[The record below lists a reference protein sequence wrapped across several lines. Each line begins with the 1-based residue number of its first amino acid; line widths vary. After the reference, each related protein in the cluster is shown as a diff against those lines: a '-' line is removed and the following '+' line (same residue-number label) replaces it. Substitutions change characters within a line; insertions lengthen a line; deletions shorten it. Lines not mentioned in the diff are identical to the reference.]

1 MPEPEE
7 AQRLIEEH
15 IATLGE
21 QKAQLERALAHLN
34 GSSGGA
40 AGPRPRPGA
49 EPGKVG
55 RPRRPAT
62 PAAVNAPRGE
72 HAAAK

>member
-21 QKAQLERALAHLN
+21 QKAN
-34 GSSGGA
+34 S
-40 AGPRPRPGA
+40 
-49 EPGKVG
+49 
-55 RPRRPAT
+55 
-62 PAAVNAPRGE
+62 NARS
-72 HAAAK
+72 HT